1 MRMNALLPAET
12 VLQPDRRWTSYNLTI
27 AVVAALLASAALTW
41 GLKGRDHFAAIAMAS
56 DPGYYL
62 DFAGRKTPEIQDQ
75 ELFYHNI
82 GGSITAARKA
92 DVVLLGPSFVTYA
105 FEPSALRQFEAA
117 NKRRVY
123 NMSFIGIR
131 GGEFVRRI
139 ITRWQVKAPLWVINV
154 DDQFIHFFSRSLD
167 LTLGPAT
174 TTIPAAEHGRTRGY
188 LSVAARNFRLRMDG
202 YNGSQGAI
210 YRNIETG
217 DATVDSNPK
226 YVADNNT
233 QIQFERNR
241 DCHVSPETVA
251 IARDYLRDIQGHV
264 VLIMVPHS
272 QYCPAQGREL
282 AKALGVEIIL
292 APDQGYTTIDGGGH
306 LDRKAALKFTDY
318 VMSELT
324 KTQAYAAAFGDR
336 RRD

>member
-1 MRMNALLPAET
+1 
-12 VLQPDRRWTSYNLTI
+12 
-27 AVVAALLASAALTW
+27 
-41 GLKGRDHFAAIAMAS
+41 
-56 DPGYYL
+56 
-62 DFAGRKTPEIQDQ
+62 
-75 ELFYHNI
+75 
-82 GGSITAARKA
+82 
-92 DVVLLGPSFVTYA
+92 
-105 FEPSALRQFEAA
+105 
-117 NKRRVY
+117 
-123 NMSFIGIR
+123 
-131 GGEFVRRI
+131 
-139 ITRWQVKAPLWVINV
+139 
-154 DDQFIHFFSRSLD
+154 
-167 LTLGPAT
+167 
-174 TTIPAAEHGRTRGY
+174 
-188 LSVAARNFRLRMDG
+188 MDG
-202 YNGSQGAI
+202 YNGSQGGI

-233 QIQFERNR
+233 QIPFERNR

-251 IARDYLRDIQGHV
+251 ITRDYLQDIQGHV
-264 VLIMVPHS
+264 VLTMVPHS